1 MKNADFPTL
10 FMIGKIFES
19 KDNAVLATVFE
30 SYVDFSVLHL
40 VFPNQGAA
48 RQFGRTSLE
57 VGESTSEWMLAIGG
71 GGPLGREL
79 AVVFSGG
86 LEAKETTVVNL
97 VEENGQRH
105 ELALSLIE
113 TQRI

>member
-10 FMIGKIFES
+10 FMIGRVFES
-19 KDNAVLATVFE
+19 NDNAVLATVFE
-30 SYVDFSVLHL
+30 SYEDFSVLHL

-86 LEAKETTVVNL
+86 LETKEPTVVNL

-105 ELALSLIE
+105 ELALLLIE
-113 TQRI
+113 TQRM

>member
-1 MKNADFPTL
+1 VKDAEFPTL

-19 KDNAVLATVFE
+19 NNSAVLATVFE
-30 SYVDFSVLHL
+30 SYEDFSVLQL
-40 VFPNQGAA
+40 VFPSPEAA

-57 VGESTSEWMLAIGG
+57 VGESRSEWMLAIGG

-86 LEAKETTVVNL
+86 LEAKQPTLMNL

-105 ELALSLIE
+105 ELALLLIE
-113 TQRI
+113 TQEI